1 MNDYQHFFILSFDP
15 SIDYT
20 EEEAE
25 ALDDWMME
33 EGVWSV
39 PWDKVEVRK
48 KLGEGQFG
56 LVSSATLTFMTIR

>member
-1 MNDYQHFFILSFDP
+1 MIINNLILSFDP

-39 PWDKVEVRK
+39 PWTKIEVRK
-48 KLGEGQFG
+48 KLGAGQFG
-56 LVSSATLTFMTIR
+56 VVSAATLNFMTLT